1 MLILIVQC
9 LLSIA
14 LVGVLTK
21 LFTKTDLDNIRG
33 PKSESLVKVPMFKDV
48 TKKID
53 ILHWMSRA
61 ALEMIGQSGLGC
73 SFDSLEESAT
83 PHPFVVAVKAFG
95 PATSKLLFQREYIL
109 PTVVKIGSP
118 QFRRWLLDLLPF
130 RSLRTI
136 RDMIDILDRTTTEIY
151 ETKKQA
157 MKEGVTPPKQS
168 SEAKD
173 LISILMK
180 ANIEAP
186 EEDRLPDKEVLA
198 QDKLRV
204 EVTEALKEHNGD
216 IPYDD
221 LVSLPFMDAVCRET
235 LRLARKDMIL
245 PLSTPVK
252 GLDGRE
258 MQSILVPKNTKIFI
272 SIFNAN
278 RDPLLW
284 GPDSLEWKPERW
296 LSPLPEAVHDAHIP
310 GIYSHLSVLT
320 IRSNVEGGLIS
331 LSMTFL
337 GGGRACIGFK
347 FSQLEMKVVLS
358 MLIANFRFFPP
369 EKEII
374 WKMTPVTTPTVA
386 ESPAYPQLPLKM
398 EVISPKPV
406 L

>member
-21 LFTKTDLDNIRG
+21 LFTKTDLDNIPG
-33 PKSESLVKVPMFKDV
+33 PKSESLVKGNFGQLFSVSAWNFNAKIAAQYGRIIKIYGAFGSQHLYLFDPKAMHHIIVKDQTLYEETEAFFAANNLLFGCGLTSTQGDHHKKQRKLLNPVFSTVHMRHMIPMFKDV
-48 TKKID
+48 TKKLEKTIGSKLADGPQEID

-198 QDKLRV
+198 QM
-204 EVTEALKEHNGD
+204 
-216 IPYDD
+216 
-221 LVSLPFMDAVCRET
+221 S
-235 LRLARKDMIL
+235 
-245 PLSTPVK
+245 
-252 GLDGRE
+252 
-258 MQSILVPKNTKIFI
+258 
-272 SIFNAN
+272 
-278 RDPLLW
+278 
-284 GPDSLEWKPERW
+284 
-296 LSPLPEAVHDAHIP
+296 
-310 GIYSHLSVLT
+310 
-320 IRSNVEGGLIS
+320 
-331 LSMTFL
+331 
-337 GGGRACIGFK
+337 
-347 FSQLEMKVVLS
+347 
-358 MLIANFRFFPP
+358 
-369 EKEII
+369 
-374 WKMTPVTTPTVA
+374 
-386 ESPAYPQLPLKM
+386 
-398 EVISPKPV
+398 
-406 L
+406 